1 MRLTVYTDYA
11 LRVMMYLAVHHGD
24 GEKVTIERMA
34 RAYGISRSHL
44 MKVVNEF
51 SQHGLIEATRGRT
64 GGLRLGREPAA
75 ITIGE
80 IVRLAEADFALVECQ
95 SPDEASSCVI
105 VRSCQLKHGLRRA
118 VDAFFAELDALT
130 LAATVA
136 SPAVAAEMLGIDAV
150 PATVIPIH
158 PLPVR

>member
-11 LRVMMYLAVHHGD
+11 LRVMMYLALHHGD

-44 MKVVNEF
+44 MKIVNEF

-80 IVRLAEADFALVECQ
+80 IVRLAEEDFALVECHG
-95 SPDEASSCVI
+95 SGEASDCVI
-105 VRSCQLKHGLRRA
+105 VRSCQLKQGLRRA
-118 VDAFFAELDALT
+118 VEAFFAELDAMT
-130 LAATVA
+130 LADTVA
-136 SPAVAAEMLGIDAV
+136 SPEMAADMLGTEGALG
-150 PATVIPIH
+150 AVIPILSA
-158 PLPVR
+158 P

>member
-64 GGLRLGREPAA
+64 GGLRLARDPAA
-75 ITIGE
+75 ISIGE
-80 IVRLAEADFALVECQ
+80 IVRLEEEDFALVECHG
-95 SPDEASSCVI
+95 PAAAPTCVI

-118 VDAFFAELDALT
+118 VEAFFAELDAMT
-130 LAATVA
+130 LADTVS
-136 SPAVAAEMLGIDAV
+136 SPDMAAEVLGIDGRS
-150 PATVIPIH
+150 ATVIPILPTH
-158 PLPVR
+158 PI

>member
-44 MKVVNEF
+44 MKIVNEF

-64 GGLRLGREPAA
+64 GGLRLARDPAA
-75 ITIGE
+75 ISIGE
-80 IVRLAEADFALVECQ
+80 IVRLAEEDFALVECHG
-95 SPDEASSCVI
+95 PAAASTCVI

-118 VDAFFAELDALT
+118 VEAFFSELDAMT
-130 LAATVA
+130 LADTVS
-136 SPAVAAEMLGIDAV
+136 SPDMAAEVLGIDGR
-150 PATVIPIH
+150 PATVIPILPTH
-158 PLPVR
+158 PI

>member
-11 LRVMMYLAVHHGD
+11 LRVLMYVAVHHGA

-64 GGLRLGREPAA
+64 GGLRLARDPAA
-75 ITIGE
+75 ISIGE
-80 IVRLAEADFALVECQ
+80 IVRLAEEDFALVECHG
-95 SPDEASSCVI
+95 PAAASTCVI

-118 VDAFFAELDALT
+118 VEAFFAELDAMT
-130 LAATVA
+130 LADTVS
-136 SPAVAAEMLGIDAV
+136 SPDMAAEVLGIDGR
-150 PATVIPIH
+150 PATVIPILPTH
-158 PLPVR
+158 PI

>member
-64 GGLRLGREPAA
+64 GGLRLARDPAA
-75 ITIGE
+75 ISIGE
-80 IVRLAEADFALVECQ
+80 IVRLAEEDFALVECHG
-95 SPDEASSCVI
+95 PAAASTCVI

-118 VDAFFAELDALT
+118 VEAFFAELDAMT
-130 LAATVA
+130 LSET
-136 SPAVAAEMLGIDAV
+136 M
-150 PATVIPIH
+150 IPSSSMVKVVDVEGKI
-158 PLPVR
+158 LIVSRI